1 MALNAIHAVNLLRS
15 SKAPTESRSRP
26 WLGLLTVS
34 LTVVLAVTSVAYGW
48 SDAGKIITRKELGRG
63 EEEDAPPRVWEAV
76 FDGDRGTTWD
86 PFNWF
91 CAIVPLGMKSTQ
103 VVGYIEQVDAF
114 QDACQ
119 KGECILPPK
128 LRTSSQDSSQPLT

>member
-1 MALNAIHAVNLLRS
+1 MLAKS
-15 SKAPTESRSRP
+15 S
-26 WLGLLTVS
+26 
-34 LTVVLAVTSVAYGW
+34 LA
-48 SDAGKIITRKELGRG
+48 KIGQG

-91 CAIVPLGMKSTQ
+91 CAIVPLGMKSAQ
-103 VVGYIEQVDAF
+103 GIGYTEQVDAF

-119 KGECILPPK
+119 KGECILPSEF
-128 LRTSSQDSSQPLT
+128 RTSSQYESQLLT